1 MIFKGA
7 LKRML
12 AISRHPRKK
21 EKPLIAILMGGTES
35 GSLGTKRFKATLPAV
50 RTMVPTLR
58 ELTRSHTTTPSPR
71 V

>member
-21 EKPLIAILMGGTES
+21 KPLIVILMGGTES
-35 GSLGTKRFKATLPAV
+35 GNLGTRRFKAMFPAV

-58 ELTRSHTTTPSPR
+58 ELTQSHTTTPSPR

>member
-1 MIFKGA
+1 MIFKGS

-21 EKPLIAILMGGTES
+21 EKTLIAILMGGTES
-35 GSLGTKRFKATLPAV
+35 GSLGTKRFKAMLPAV

-58 ELTRSHTTTPSPR
+58 ELTRSHTTTLSPR

>member
-7 LKRML
+7 LKGML

-21 EKPLIAILMGGTES
+21 EKHLIAILMGGTES
-35 GSLGTKRFKATLPAV
+35 GNLGTKRFKAALPAV

-58 ELTRSHTTTPSPR
+58 ELTQSHTTTLSPR

>member
-35 GSLGTKRFKATLPAV
+35 GSLGAKRFKATFPAV

-58 ELTRSHTTTPSPR
+58 ELTRSHTTTLSLR